1 MIDWSHPA
9 AARWRRELFEY
20 VRDKLGISSS
30 GMWNL
35 IALVHRTHPE
45 WQDDTILIHIAGFFG
60 VQIPARVWEYLH
72 EVERGAYKIEIIR
85 SAAPDRRHRGGAGS

>member
-20 VRDKLGISSS
+20 VRAELGVSSS

-35 IALVHRTHPE
+35 IALVHRTHPD

-72 EVERGAYKIEIIR
+72 EVERGAHKIEIIHP
-85 SAAPDRRHRGGAGS
+85 AAPDRRHRGGAES